1 MIDIQSETSFEIS
14 DPFVVG
20 DRHIFIVS
28 WRVSMKSGRL
38 RGIFGTMVSPTCAIV
53 IESKA
58 RYGFSLETGEAL
70 DLDDFFHK
78 NWVVKKKLDRLSRE
92 FNAERSI
99 ISDENF

>member
-1 MIDIQSETSFEIS
+1 MIDLRSETSFEIS
-14 DPFVVG
+14 DPLVVG

-28 WRVSMKSGRL
+28 QKVSMKSGRL
-38 RGIFGTMVSPTCAIV
+38 QGIFGTMVSPTCAIV

-78 NWVVKKKLDRLSRE
+78 NSHVKEELDAL
-92 FNAERSI
+92 
-99 ISDENF
+99 ISKFHW